1 MRAFK
6 IPELLRVDN
15 APATRARCRVF
26 KPLHVWERH
35 HPTAKAIA
43 PRIPRELL
51 GLRVGLLVA
60 DVRQVFGVCRMTAW
74 LAVKFAR
81 AA

>member
-1 MRAFK
+1 M
-6 IPELLRVDN
+6 
-15 APATRARCRVF
+15 
-26 KPLHVWERH
+26 KPIYPLGIRIQRPDPVRH
-35 HPTAKAIA
+35 HPAAKAIA

-60 DVRQVFGVCRMTAW
+60 DVRQVFGVGRYTAE